1 MQYELL
7 KPDLL
12 IPQLEERLVEL
23 KEALKKVSD
32 SNSKVSLKEYSL
44 RIAQKHGHPD
54 YYYVNKDS
62 PPAGIYIPK
71 SKKVFA
77 QQLAQSDYDKDIII
91 LLKKEIKTIERFIK
105 QTGERKSKAGRV
117 SKIRAL
123 YGKMCRARQELVLP
137 ITLTDQQYKTKWLDI
152 TWEGLSFS
160 PDTPVYTTING
171 IRVRSKSEVLIA
183 DALSRAGI
191 PYRYEYPLT
200 LCRQQSHETITVYPD
215 FLCLNLRTRQ
225 EFYWEHFGLID
236 SPEYAQTT
244 TSKLHLYTEN
254 KIHPG
259 KNLIITM
266 ETQNEPLTPNI
277 IEQEIVSF
285 LK

>member
-1 MQYELL
+1 MKYELL

-12 IPQLEERLVEL
+12 ILQLEERLEEL

-32 SNSKVSLKEYSL
+32 SNSKQSLKDYSL
-44 RIAQKHGHPD
+44 RIAQKHGNPD

-62 PPAGIYIPK
+62 PPAGIYIPRN
-71 SKKVFA
+71 KKAFA
-77 QQLAQSDYDKDIII
+77 QQLAQSDYDKDVIV
-91 LLKKEIKTIERFIK
+91 LLKKEIKAIERFIK
-105 QTGERKSKAGRV
+105 QTGVKQTQKNWT
-117 SKIRAL
+117 SKIQTL
-123 YGKMCRARQELVLP
+123 YSKMCRARQELVVP
-137 ITLTDQQYKTKWLDI
+137 ITLPDEQYKAKWLDVK
-152 TWEGLSFS
+152 WGGLPFQ
-160 PDTPVYTTING
+160 PDAPVYTSMTG
-171 IRVRSKSEVLIA
+171 VRVRSKSEVLIA
-183 DALSRAGI
+183 DALARRGI
-191 PYRYEYPLT
+191 PYRYEYPLILQRPHT
-200 LCRQQSHETITVYPD
+200 NDTITLHPD

-225 EFYWEHFGLID
+225 EFYWEHFGLMD
-236 SPEYAQTT
+236 SPEYAQTA
-244 TSKLHLYTEN
+244 TSKLHLYAEN

>member
-1 MQYELL
+1 MKYELL

-12 IPQLEERLVEL
+12 ILQLEERLEEL
-23 KEALKKVSD
+23 KEVLKKVSD
-32 SNSKVSLKEYSL
+32 SNSKQSLKDYSL

-62 PPAGIYIPK
+62 PPAGIYIPRN
-71 SKKVFA
+71 KKVFV

-91 LLKKEIKTIERFIK
+91 LLKKEIKAIERFIK
-105 QTGERKSKAGRV
+105 QTGEIKSKAGQV
-117 SKIRAL
+117 SKIQAL
-123 YGKMCRARQELVLP
+123 YSKMCRTRQELVAP
-137 ITLTDQQYKTKWLDI
+137 ITLTDQQYKEKWLDVK
-152 TWEGLSFS
+152 WEGLPFQ
-160 PDTPVYTTING
+160 PDAPVYTSMTG
-171 IRVRSKSEVLIA
+171 VRVRSKSEVLIA
-183 DALSRAGI
+183 DALSRAGT
-191 PYRYEYPLT
+191 PYRYEYPLS
-200 LCRQQSHETITVYPD
+200 LRRQQSHDTIILHPD

-225 EFYWEHFGLID
+225 EFYWEHFGLMD
-236 SPEYAQTT
+236 SPDYVQNAV
-244 TSKLHLYTEN
+244 SKLNLYTQN

-277 IEQEIVSF
+277 IEQAIVSF

>member
-1 MQYELL
+1 MKYELL
-7 KPDLL
+7 KPDSL
-12 IPQLEERLVEL
+12 IPQLEERLDEL

-32 SNSKVSLKEYSL
+32 SNSKQTLKDYSL

-54 YYYVNKDS
+54 YYYVNKDT

-71 SKKVFA
+71 NKETFV
-77 QQLAQSDYDKDIII
+77 QQLAQSDYSKDIIV
-91 LLKKEIKTIERFIK
+91 LLKNEIKAIERFIR
-105 QTGERKSKAGRV
+105 QTGERKSKTDQI
-117 SKIRAL
+117 SKIQAL
-123 YGKMCRARQELVLP
+123 YTKMCKARQNLVLP
-137 ITLTDQQYKTKWLDI
+137 ITLTDEQYKTKWLDV
-152 TWEGLSFS
+152 TWKGLPFN
-160 PDTPVYTTING
+160 PEAPVYTTING
-171 IRVRSKSEVLIA
+171 SRVRSKSEVLIA

-200 LCRQQSHETITVYPD
+200 LCRQQSNETITVYPD

-244 TSKLHLYTEN
+244 TSKLHLYAEN

-277 IEQEIVSF
+277 IEKEIVSF